1 MHLHKEAT
9 EVSRLHEFRQY
20 YSSISELSPPALTF
34 VKYPLRYTSYTMF
47 SHFAQSVVK
56 S

>member
-20 YSSISELSPPALTF
+20 YSGISKLSPSAFIF